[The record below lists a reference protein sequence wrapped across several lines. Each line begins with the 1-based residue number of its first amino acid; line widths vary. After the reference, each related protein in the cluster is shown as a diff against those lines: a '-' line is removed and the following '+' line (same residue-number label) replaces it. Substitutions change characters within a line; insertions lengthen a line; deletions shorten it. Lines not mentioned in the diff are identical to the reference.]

1 MQAKILRKFL
11 PLIYTHPNS
20 HKKKEPSSILI
31 QKPEGLQETVNAEM
45 VQYLSDVQMKFLV
58 EEVAEGA
65 VNKQGFMDD
74 LNLVTSKDTPDQ
86 LREDAEERVK
96 REVIQHGEWVGH
108 GDLLTMKMFYVAKSL
123 RYWRLKVGWHDKIS
137 FFLLDLI

>member
-11 PLIYTHPNS
+11 PLQYTHPNS
-20 HKKKEPSSILI
+20 QKKKEPSTILI

-65 VNKQGFMDD
+65 VNKNQFMDD
-74 LNLVTSKDTPDQ
+74 LNLVTAKDTHDQ
-86 LREDAEERVK
+86 LREEAEERIRK
-96 REVIQHGEWVGH
+96 EVIHHGEWVGH

-123 RYWRLKVGWHDKIS
+123 RYY
-137 FFLLDLI
+137 